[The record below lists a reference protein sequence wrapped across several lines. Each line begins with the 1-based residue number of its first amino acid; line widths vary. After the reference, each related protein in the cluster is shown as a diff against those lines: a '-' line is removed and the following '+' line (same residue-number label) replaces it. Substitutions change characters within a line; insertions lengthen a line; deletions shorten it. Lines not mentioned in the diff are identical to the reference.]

1 MSKEKALN
9 KEDELKIIQEKMMLF
24 SLFTIFFVQE
34 YNKKKEVLK
43 SKINYINV
51 REFSRKKRPN
61 SLPKTLW
68 IFALQC

>member
-51 REFSRKKRPN
+51 
-61 SLPKTLW
+61 
-68 IFALQC
+68 